1 VTTKAA
7 NKEFMTMLTETVAE
21 PPSPDLAPKRPP
33 ARHLP
38 KPSFLLGGQALAPRP
53 RQDASLTDIYVNGS
67 WQAVASRRVSHEE
80 IVALADGSDRHHS
93 WYTVTFR
100 DGDPSW
106 SFGELQRGEAVPVV
120 QNMRFWV
127 AATTAS

>member
-1 VTTKAA
+1 
-7 NKEFMTMLTETVAE
+7 MLTETVAA
-21 PPSPDLAPKRPP
+21 PPTPDLASKRHP

-38 KPSFLLGGQALAPRP
+38 RPSFLLGGQALAPRQ
-53 RQDASLTDIYVNGS
+53 RRDASLTDIYVNGR
-67 WQAVASRRVSHEE
+67 WHAVPNRRLTHEQ
-80 IVALADGSDRHHS
+80 IVALARDGDRDHS

-106 SFGELQRGEAVPVV
+106 SFGELQRGEAIPVV

>member
-1 VTTKAA
+1 
-7 NKEFMTMLTETVAE
+7 MLTETVAA
-21 PPSPDLAPKRPP
+21 PPSPDLASKRPY

-53 RQDASLTDIYVNGS
+53 RQDASLTDIYVNGR
-67 WQAVASRRVSHEE
+67 WHAVPNRRLTHEQ
-80 IVALADGSDRHHS
+80 IAALAYEEKGDRA